1 MPKWR
6 GTLQKY
12 WAAAGAYWTNVYWI
26 DAVDIITAGNVLGN
40 IKTAE
45 LPLYTSGIVITNG
58 RVDDAIQ
65 DTDVYLTLPYNNAG
79 TRAGPTSEIAPLWVT
94 SRVDF
99 GVSGMGRPSRK
110 YLRGTLWEE
119 DFSYNA
125 LSAGQLARLNTYGA
139 AIVAQAVV
147 DPDGQDLISYAPWN
161 APQMRQLRRGKKR
174 RVIPLSPL

>member
-1 MPKWR
+1 MTKYR

-12 WAAAGAYWTNVYWI
+12 WAQAASYWTNVYWI
-26 DAVDIITAGNVLGN
+26 DAATLVDAGAVLTN
-40 IKTAE
+40 IKNAE
-45 LPLYTSGIVITNG
+45 LPLYTSGIIVTNG
-58 RVDDAIQ
+58 RVDDAVP

-79 TRAGPTSEIAPLWVT
+79 TRAGPTSDIAPLWVT

-119 DFSYNA
+119 DFTYNG
-125 LSAGQLARLNTYGA
+125 LSANQLTRLNTYGA
-139 AIVAQAVV
+139 AIVGLTVV
-147 DPDGQDLISYAPWN
+147 DPDGQDLISYSPFP

-174 RVIPLSPL
+174 VVIP